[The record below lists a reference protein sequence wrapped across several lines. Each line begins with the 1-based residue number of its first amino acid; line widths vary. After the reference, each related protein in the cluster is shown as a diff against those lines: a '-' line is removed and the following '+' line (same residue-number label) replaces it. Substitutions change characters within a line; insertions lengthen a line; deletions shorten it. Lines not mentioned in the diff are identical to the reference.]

1 MEILESLL
9 EGLRTVCAGFPDAR
23 RSTDVDY
30 STTDIGLSAFSLFF
44 MQSESFLSHQRRLEQ
59 GHGTSNC
66 QTLFGMKKIP
76 TDNYIRL
83 MLDPVSPEALQP
95 CFDQVIEQ
103 LRERDGLKAFQR
115 LGERTLVALD
125 GTEYF
130 CSQKLSCPQCLTRKR
145 GNGKTESYH
154 AMLAAMIVAPGHN
167 MVLPLMPEFITPQDG
182 AEKQDCERNAAKRRL
197 SAHGKRVQHLHPVYL
212 GDALFSCQ
220 PLAEAVLETGADFLF
235 VVKKDGHKTLYE
247 FIEGASLGQRTVIE
261 RKPGKRSLTYRYRWI
276 EAVPLRDGEDALTVN
291 WLRVT
296 IADEKGKVT
305 YDSAFVTSLPLTAD
319 NVVEVAACARARWK
333 IENESFNVLKNNGYN
348 LAHNFG
354 HGKKYLARTF
364 AAMNVLAFAF
374 HTACDCLETLWQQ
387 AREAVG
393 ARARFFQDLHTIT
406 AYVLFPSWHGFMI
419 TVVTGKAPPI

>member
-1 MEILESLL
+1 
-9 EGLRTVCAGFPDAR
+9 
-23 RSTDVDY
+23 
-30 STTDIGLSAFSLFF
+30 

-197 SAHGKRVQHLHPVYL
+197 SAHGKRVQHLHPVYP

-364 AAMNVLAFAF
+364 AAMNLLAFAF